1 MQITFSKYDN
11 GSPIWLPRSNRIL
24 FTSKRQH
31 YSLYEVDS
39 GGAEPEHLI
48 LDTGRDSWPLD
59 VSPDGRFLLFARGV
73 TIGKS
78 KSQIWVYAMSGGHQ
92 RFRFLAGEARE
103 SDAQFSPDGRWVA
116 YTSNESGRDEIYVVP
131 FPASFTSEQTGSA
144 ALQGKWQISIAGGH
158 APRWRRDGR
167 ELFYLASDNTVTAV
181 PVSTRSGKFMFES
194 AHPLFRANPGFYS
207 VSYDVS
213 PDGNKFIINT
223 APEERTAP
231 ITIVENW
238 LSDLR

>member
-1 MQITFSKYDN
+1 MQITFSQYDN
-11 GSPIWLPRSNRIL
+11 GSPVWLPHSNRIL

-31 YSLYEVDS
+31 YGIYEVDS
-39 GGAEPEHLI
+39 RGAEPEHLT
-48 LDTGRDSWPLD
+48 LDTGSDSWPLD
-59 VSPDGRFLLFARGV
+59 VSPEGRFLLLGRGL
-73 TIGKS
+73 TIGKAR
-78 KSQIWVYAMSGGHQ
+78 SQIWVYPASGGRQ
-92 RFRFLAGEARE
+92 PFRLLAGDARE
-103 SDAQFSPDGRWVA
+103 GEAQFSPDGRWVA

-131 FPASFTSEQTGSA
+131 FPASSTSGQTGSA

-181 PVSTRSGKFMFES
+181 PVSTRSAGFSFKS
-194 AHPLFRANPGFYS
+194 PRPLFRANPGFYS

-213 PDGNKFIINT
+213 PDGNRFIINT

-231 ITIVENW
+231 ITVVENW
-238 LSDLR
+238 LSDLK